1 MATPLDCVGGGGGGV
16 AILSNSTNKVDSSSS
31 LNASLKC
38 SKLDSPILIFL
49 FFHKAIR
56 NELDTLHRLAMAFA
70 TGNRSDIQPLF
81 DRYHFLSSIYRHH
94 SNAEDEVQISL
105 QLFYFIF
112 INSIIRFSSFFILQL
127 KCCRN

>member
-1 MATPLDCVGGGGGGV
+1 MATPLDCVGGGGV

-38 SKLDSPILIFL
+38 SKLDSPILLFL

-105 QLFYFIF
+105 QLFFIYF
-112 INSIIRFSSFFILQL
+112 
-127 KCCRN
+127 